1 MANFKTHISVAAVG
15 SGLLSTM
22 FLGAGMASPKDVVIL
37 AVVGT
42 IGGILPDI
50 DLDHSS
56 PTKIMFTSLAII
68 FAFLV
73 MFNKAS
79 TYSII
84 ELWLIWGASFALVRY
99 LAWQIFADLTKHR
112 GIIHSLFAAMFFWF
126 FTTSL
131 CYHVFDYSQ
140 TLSWM
145 VGFFVFYGFIIHL
158 CLDEF
163 YSVDFTNKRLKQSFG
178 TALKIYDYKNYQT
191 SAMMFV
197 AMTLAFLMTPNADS
211 FLQLVGS
218 SQTYSNIWSSFF
230 PSGMWFS
237 L

>member
-1 MANFKTHISVAAVG
+1 MANFKTHISVAAIG
-15 SGLLSTM
+15 SGLLSTV
-22 FLGAGMASPKDVVIL
+22 FLGAGMAAPKDVVIL

-50 DLDHSS
+50 DLDHSH

-73 MFNKAS
+73 MFNKANS
-79 TYSII
+79 YSII
-84 ELWLIWGASFALVRY
+84 ELWLTWAASYALIRY

-112 GIIHSLFAAMFFWF
+112 GVIHSLIGALFFWF

-131 CYHVFDYSQ
+131 CYHMFDYPQ
-140 TLSWM
+140 ALSWLI
-145 VGFFVFYGFIIHL
+145 GFFVFYGFIIHL

-163 YSVDFTNKRLKQSFG
+163 YSVDFTNKRLKSSFG

-191 SAMMFV
+191 SAMMFS
-197 AMTLAFLMTPNADS
+197 AMVIAFLMTPDTNT
-211 FLQLVGS
+211 FLRLVSNG
-218 SQTYSNIWSSFF
+218 QTYSNIWMNLF
-230 PSGMWFS
+230 PNGMWFN